1 MLFIKTI
8 QLSKKKFIQNRIV
21 LLFDT
26 TTTSPCLYPLLYSL
40 TALRFQSFATQQSD
54 MLAIKLWYEFWFL
67 KYSTLF
73 CESFFSSGYT
83 PEVYVYEIDNFIVF
97 LENNKKLEMN
107 LIRLRSN
114 TDVNYKTITQ
124 RLRSVIKFFVF
135 LLDEYWNIRN
145 QDLTIKEITNHR
157 KKIDRFL
164 LNKKKI
170 FGKFSQ
176 RSLTV
181 KNNINH
187 SFKSLSN
194 EMVASLY
201 EVIRP
206 DQKNKTNPNN
216 PFSTQPHQLRNFL
229 IIHLMLNY
237 GLRVGELML
246 LTEKSIKKSIN
257 SDSYSLIVTN
267 TDDENDTRMRK
278 PSIKNEQSYRVIK
291 LNQKDY
297 NFLVMYINYIRSC
310 GESDILFTS
319 LKPPYSPLSYSAINI
334 IFNKIDKVFRY
345 LHPIY
350 FDNNKVDSIH
360 KITPHVCRHTWAY
373 ITLAFAIK
381 KYQAKGLIDNDE
393 NMQQAQEN
401 LRVLGGWSVNSVMPS
416 YYAKRFIVD
425 SANLLN
431 LKRISEELLEL

>member
-181 KNNINH
+181 KNTINH

-257 SDSYSLIVTN
+257 S
-267 TDDENDTRMRK
+267 
-278 PSIKNEQSYRVIK
+278 
-291 LNQKDY
+291 
-297 NFLVMYINYIRSC
+297 
-310 GESDILFTS
+310 
-319 LKPPYSPLSYSAINI
+319 
-334 IFNKIDKVFRY
+334 
-345 LHPIY
+345 
-350 FDNNKVDSIH
+350 
-360 KITPHVCRHTWAY
+360 
-373 ITLAFAIK
+373 
-381 KYQAKGLIDNDE
+381 
-393 NMQQAQEN
+393 
-401 LRVLGGWSVNSVMPS
+401 
-416 YYAKRFIVD
+416 
-425 SANLLN
+425 
-431 LKRISEELLEL
+431 